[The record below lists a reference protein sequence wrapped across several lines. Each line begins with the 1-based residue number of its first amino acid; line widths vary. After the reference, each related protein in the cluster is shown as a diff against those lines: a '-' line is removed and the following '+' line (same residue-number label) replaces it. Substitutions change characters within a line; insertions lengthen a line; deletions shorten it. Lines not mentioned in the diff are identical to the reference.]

1 VSDSVTLWIVAHQ
14 APLSM
19 GFSRQEYWSGLL
31 CPPPEDLP
39 NSGIKLRSPILQT
52 GSLPSD
58 PPGKPIYMKL
68 NHFAIHLKLV
78 NHCESTILQFKRN
91 LLNASYPLS
100 FFITHWEIALPLGIQ
115 YFKRKTNFPFP
126 PKLHGKLGKVLMGRL
141 VTSFKK
147 SLYKCSRPIRCCP
160 S

>member
-1 VSDSVTLWIVAHQ
+1 
-14 APLSM
+14 M

-31 CPPPEDLP
+31 CPPPEDLS

-58 PPGKPIYMKL
+58 PPGKPIYMKR

-78 NHCESTILQFKRN
+78 HHCESTILQFKRN

-115 YFKRKTNFPFP
+115 YFKRKTNFPTKTSWKAWKCTYGQINNIFQ
-126 PKLHGKLGKVLMGRL
+126 KVLIQMFQAYQML
-141 VTSFKK
+141 SFID
-147 SLYKCSRPIRCCP
+147 SSFF
-160 S
+160 